1 MQSGS
6 GGDASAGGWYCL
18 SAVDAV
24 FFVFKYAV
32 PLAHRNHVRGS
43 GCIVFVTGFL
53 LLLVSSSLTPSAL
66 ALGIPCR
73 TSQLAADEFQ
83 HGVSAKFDVP
93 HLRHVAIL
101 DAIDV
106 DWL

>member
-1 MQSGS
+1 MVSTRLQQ
-6 GGDASAGGWYCL
+6 L
-18 SAVDAV
+18 
-24 FFVFKYAV
+24 
-32 PLAHRNHVRGS
+32 VRGMFWLAGVTLLAGCSSIGGSVANSS
-43 GCIVFVTGFL
+43 GMGYYERGNY
-53 LLLVSSSLTPSAL
+53 A
-66 ALGIPCR
+66 A
-73 TSQLAADEFQ
+73 AADEFQ